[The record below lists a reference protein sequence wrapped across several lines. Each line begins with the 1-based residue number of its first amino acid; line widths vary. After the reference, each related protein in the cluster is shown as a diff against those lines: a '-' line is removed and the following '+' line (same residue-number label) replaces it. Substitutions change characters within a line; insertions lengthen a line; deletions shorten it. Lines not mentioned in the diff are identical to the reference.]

1 VKDRFNLMEK
11 SKKLYDFIVEIRRK
25 IHKNP
30 ELGFQEENTAKL
42 IMKHLEKL
50 NIPYKSGIGKT
61 GIVGIIEG
69 KKGKGKCIGL
79 RADMDAL
86 PLPDEKDV
94 PYKSTVPNIMHACG
108 HDGHVAMLL
117 GTAKILKEM
126 EEEFSGTVKLIFQPA
141 EECIGGALPMIQ
153 EGVMEDPHVDIM
165 SAIHLYSSDNTG
177 TVIFKSGVGSAA
189 QDDFEITIYG
199 KGGHAAYPDKS
210 IDSVLLASR
219 LIIELH
225 HIISR
230 KIDPHETA
238 VLTVG
243 MVQSGSKSNIIADK
257 AIMKGTIRYLDDKTG
272 EKLRYWIEK
281 IAKGVVETEGARC
294 EVKFE
299 RGYPTTIN
307 DKELTEKIWGYLED
321 FNNELLL
328 KREEKSTMGAEDFSY
343 FSRHVPSAMLGLGS
357 NGDREEFKFPHHH
370 PKFDIDEKAM
380 VYGSAILSHI
390 ALSYLSE

>member
-1 VKDRFNLMEK
+1 MKFNIMEK
-11 SKKLYDFIVEIRRK
+11 SKNIYDFMVEIRRK
-25 IHKNP
+25 IHEHP
-30 ELGFQEENTAKL
+30 ELGFQENNTGKL
-42 IMKHLEKL
+42 IMEHLEKL
-50 NIPYKSGIGKT
+50 NIPYKSDIGKT
-61 GIVGIIEG
+61 GIAGIIEG
-69 KKGKGKCIGL
+69 KRGKGKCIGL

-86 PLPDEKDV
+86 PLSDEKEV
-94 PYKSTVPNIMHACG
+94 TYKSKIPNVMHACG

-153 EGVMEDPHVDIM
+153 EGVMENPHVDIM
-165 SAIHLYSSDNTG
+165 TALHLYSSDKTG

-189 QDDFEITIYG
+189 QDDFEIIIYG

-219 LIIELH
+219 LIVELH

-230 KIDPHETA
+230 KIDPHQTA

-243 MVQSGSKSNIIADK
+243 MVHSGSKSNIIADK
-257 AIMKGTIRYLDDKTG
+257 AMMKGTIRYLDDKTG
-272 EKLRYWIEK
+272 EELRYWIEK
-281 IAKGVVETEGARC
+281 ITKGVVETENAHS

-307 DKELTEKIWGYLED
+307 NEELTEKIWNYIEGLSD
-321 FNNELLL
+321 DLLL
-328 KREEKSTMGAEDFSY
+328 KKEGKSTMGAEDFSY
-343 FSRHVPSAMLGLGS
+343 FSRQVPSVMLGLGS
-357 NGDREEFKFPHHH
+357 NGDREEFSFPHHH
-370 PKFDIDEKAM
+370 PKFDFDEKAM
-380 VYGSAILSHI
+380 IYGTAIFSHI
-390 ALSYLSE
+390 VLNYLSE